1 MPRFLKLLYNSDRL
15 RTSRTAHSHQTPAR
29 LPLTKRRRATS
40 ACKAS
45 KANQSKAAKM
55 PRRRPTIKFRT
66 SFANTIY
73 DVMTA
78 RGWKETDSDTD
89 WDFHCALAASRRVE
103 APSLHSNDSCPS
115 HDDVGGFFVEF
126 E

>member
-1 MPRFLKLLYNSDRL
+1 MANACQFCQP
-15 RTSRTAHSHQTPAR
+15 HHQR
-29 LPLTKRRRATS
+29 LPSRNQRLQI
-40 ACKAS
+40 KAKS
-45 KANQSKAAKM
+45 TNQSKAAAQPITKQDKM

-89 WDFHCALAASRRVE
+89 WDFHWAEREWVYEVFDTMHLEPHQRLNHFRNGE
-103 APSLHSNDSCPS
+103 SC
-115 HDDVGGFFVEF
+115 VGRIYW
-126 E
+126 